1 MTEQS
6 KPLIQLQKER
16 SDAQDAYLRAVAEGN
31 LPFAVLKI
39 LSDDVLAAENAA
51 RLAEVEEWNRLH
63 PDFPMDPSV
72 GMNLL

>member
-39 LSDDVLAAENAA
+39 LSDDVLATENAA